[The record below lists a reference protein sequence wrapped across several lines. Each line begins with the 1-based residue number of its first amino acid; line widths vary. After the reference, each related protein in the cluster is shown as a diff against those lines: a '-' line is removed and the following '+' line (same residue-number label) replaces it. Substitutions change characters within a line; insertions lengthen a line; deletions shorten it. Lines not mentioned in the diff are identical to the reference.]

1 MEKKRSRCYCII
13 NSLDVAHLIP
23 LSSTVN
29 YSAFIGG
36 ASLTLSGGVQ
46 LVEPLKDIRD
56 HERRRPGGAVLSG
69 DVGLLSEARGHVV
82 HDGHD
87 DAHWLLGHRDT
98 LGQLQLWDQTRGEV
112 RGSGIRLMSRA
123 YGESLPRLTKKS
135 ILDLSTTAMVP
146 GGAMGGALGGMVRQN
161 WTFHFSCAAW
171 SGNCRERFYY
181 LVSYKHFKCFI

>member
-1 MEKKRSRCYCII
+1 MEKKQSRCYCII
-13 NSLDVAHLIP
+13 NSLGVAHLIP

-46 LVEPLKDIRD
+46 LIEPLKDIRD

-98 LGQLQLWDQTRGEV
+98 LGQLQLWDQTHGGSEV
-112 RGSGIRLMSRA
+112 QVYVSC
-123 YGESLPRLTKKS
+123 
-135 ILDLSTTAMVP
+135 P
-146 GGAMGGALGGMVRQN
+146 GCTELMVRVCRDLQRRAS
-161 WTFHFSCAAW
+161 WT
-171 SGNCRERFYY
+171 
-181 LVSYKHFKCFI
+181 